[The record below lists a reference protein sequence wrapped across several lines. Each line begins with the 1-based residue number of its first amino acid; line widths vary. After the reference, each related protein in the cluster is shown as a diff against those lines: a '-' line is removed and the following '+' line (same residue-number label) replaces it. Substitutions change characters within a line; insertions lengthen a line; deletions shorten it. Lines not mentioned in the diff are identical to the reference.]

1 MVKQISEIALE
12 ACDAKDLQIN
22 FDTSKPNGQYRKDI
36 DIKIMKSLFP
46 DFKPIKLYE
55 GIKQVYKNIMDSQ

>member
-1 MVKQISEIALE
+1 ME

-22 FDTSKPNGQYRKDI
+22 FDSSKPNGQYRKDI

-55 GIKQVYKNIMDSQ
+55 GISQVYKKIMDVQ